1 MSIVRVTVRTFQTA
15 EHAELLY
22 SQVKALM
29 FYRRRS
35 LKLIFTMAQSERQK
49 NQVISIWHYDD
60 ENHMKEV
67 RKKIASLNKLPN
79 SLMPK
84 EIANEAKVVH
94 SVIH

>member
-1 MSIVRVTVRTFQTA
+1 
-15 EHAELLY
+15 
-22 SQVKALM
+22 
-29 FYRRRS
+29 
-35 LKLIFTMAQSERQK
+35 MAQSERQK

-67 RKKIASLNKLPN
+67 RKKLASLNKLPN